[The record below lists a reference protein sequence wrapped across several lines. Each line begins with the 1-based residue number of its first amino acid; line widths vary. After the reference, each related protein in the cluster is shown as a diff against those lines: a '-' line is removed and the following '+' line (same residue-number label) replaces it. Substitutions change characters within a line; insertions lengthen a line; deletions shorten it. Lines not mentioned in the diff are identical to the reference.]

1 MLVGQFI
8 SVTKVPGKTP
18 VPIIPSV
25 CVKVPDV
32 VANVIIWLLLIA
44 SVVAETGV
52 VVKFAS
58 AWLGLYNSID

>member
-18 VPIIPSV
+18 EPITPNV

-44 SVVAETGV
+44 SVVAETGIV
-52 VVKFAS
+52 VRFAS